1 MEGNMLTLL
10 VLYTHVWAS
19 TFSNPVVL
27 LPFTN
32 IHALVQPFKTAMHN
46 WKTVWDDIK
55 AAAGENEWNK
65 LGFQRTAESYYD
77 AVLAIL
83 QVFEKKQGRFPPIPS
98 DCEKGSHLKRLLS
111 F

>member
-1 MEGNMLTLL
+1 M
-10 VLYTHVWAS
+10 
-19 TFSNPVVL
+19 
-27 LPFTN
+27 
-32 IHALVQPFKTAMHN
+32 AMHS
-46 WKTVWDDIK
+46 WKTVWDEIK

-65 LGFQRTAESYYD
+65 LGFQRTAETYYD